1 MKKYIKKDSYA
12 GAGLILLQDC
22 ALSGAASLLSILLVR
37 WLSEP
42 IANFTGLILAWLGV
56 AVAAT
61 AMGSLLSG
69 SHKVV
74 RRWATFRSSYRLI
87 ITVLIKET
95 VLAVILI
102 FGWIEMPSQALG
114 VLSVL
119 SDTLLTLLLLLYIRF
134 AARMFSRSEVQKVK
148 QTASRKNALVYGTDN
163 KAVALAREIE
173 SGHEFNV
180 VGFVTN
186 DAALGGRVIGN
197 TIVYVC
203 KDRSDLQSLEW
214 RLGGVDCVFFAKG
227 WGNEDSSATPQ
238 NDSGAQND
246 RGAQHAREKHADGD
260 VVKDGMGHAEQV
272 LKRSFDVA
280 LSSALMLV
288 FSPLALLSAIAVK
301 LEDGGPVLYRQERIG
316 RGGKPFHILKFRSMR
331 TDAEASGA
339 QLYSGDGDPRL
350 THVGGFLRKHHLDEL
365 PQLWNVFVGDMSFIG
380 YRPERQVYIR
390 QIMERN
396 PRYRYLYQIRPGV
409 TSYATLYNG
418 YTDTLEKMLTRLDL
432 DLYYLRHHSVL
443 FDARVLGLTFLNIV
457 SGKKF

>member
-22 ALSGAASLLSILLVR
+22 GLSGAASLLSILLVR

-74 RRWATFRSSYRLI
+74 RRWATSLSSYRLI